1 MAKNARRWIVFLV
14 LCLAYMP
21 GAYAQYQLSVFAP
34 ELMSQFNLST
44 SQFSSIFTSPMIIAV
59 LLSFVGGMISD
70 RFGPKKV
77 VAIAFAITCIGL
89 IGRVFSISYGTFF
102 LCMVLVGASQTAVN
116 ANASKLT
123 GSWFQAAMI
132 GILMGAFT
140 LSGQLASTLATAT
153 SAAWFASM
161 QDAYVAAAV
170 FGVIVLVL
178 WLVFVKDSPESKG
191 PSLEPS
197 ANDGVAMRDC
207 LRVVLRNRGVWM
219 IAVCIMMDLGCTVA
233 LASFLPT
240 ALQQMYGIE
249 LSTAGTIAA
258 MLTMGNCI
266 GAIAGPIAFKQMRGN
281 AKRFVPA
288 TAALSFAG
296 VLLCWRFAS
305 IPVLYALI
313 LLTGTALGAAMP
325 IFFSAPILLDG
336 IGTKYAGSATG
347 VIATLQMLG
356 AIVIPTYI
364 LAPIAGDNYGLMFTL
379 ASVCMVVM
387 FVFGLF
393 IPELKAGNE
402 GR

>member
-1 MAKNARRWIVFLV
+1 MSRNIRKWIVFAV

-34 ELMSQFNLST
+34 ELMVRFNLST

-77 VAIAFAITCIGL
+77 VAVAFGISCIGL
-89 IGRVFSISYGTFF
+89 VGRVFAVSYTAFF

-123 GSWFQAAMI
+123 GSWFPATLI
-132 GILMGAFT
+132 SLLMGAFT

-161 QDAYVAAAV
+161 HSAYVASAIFGAV
-170 FGVIVLVL
+170 VLAL
-178 WLVFVKDSPESKG
+178 WLIFVKDRPDVGNNSA
-191 PSLEPS
+191 EPS
-197 ANDGVAMRDC
+197 AENVAILDC
-207 LRVVLRNRGVWM
+207 LRVVLCNRGVWM
-219 IAVCIMMDLGCTVA
+219 IAICIMMDLGCTVT

-249 LSTAGTIAA
+249 LTSAGTIAS
-258 MLTMGNCI
+258 MLTLGNCV
-266 GAIAGPIAFKQMRGN
+266 GAIAGPMAFKRVGS
-281 AKRFVPA
+281 AKRFVPS
-288 TAALSFAG
+288 TAALSFVG

-305 IPVLYALI
+305 IPVLYGLI
-313 LLTGTALGAAMP
+313 LLTGMALGAAMP

-336 IGTKYAGSATG
+336 IGTKYAGSAAG

-364 LAPIAGDNYGLMFTL
+364 LAPVAGENYRLMFTMTS
-379 ASVCMVVM
+379 ACMAIM

-393 IPELKAGNE
+393 IPEWKTGND
-402 GR
+402 GN